1 MIKQY
6 SPLKDTSILEVANN
20 LKEKYYCHTVILYG
34 SRARGDYTDTSDYDI
49 AGFRQH
55 DKKERIAQKPPNTN
69 VFLDIFLYPESEL
82 KEITD
87 EHLCMHDGVVL
98 FEKNKFGTNL
108 LSKLKSII
116 SSPPISENEIHV
128 RKVWYEKMLKRASVG
143 DLEGKYRQIWSLFTI
158 LEDYFIF
165 KGSRYLGPK
174 QAIQHLEKHDSR
186 IYSLFNQALSEPG
199 NLTALEKLIKAVISY
214 T

>member
-1 MIKQY
+1 MIKHS
-6 SPLKDTSILEVANN
+6 SPLEDTSILEIASD
-20 LKEKYYCHTVILYG
+20 LKEKHHCHTVILYG

-55 DKKERIAQKPPNTN
+55 NIKERIAQKLPNTN

-87 EHLCMHDGVVL
+87 EHLCMHDGIVL

-108 LSKLKSII
+108 LSKLKLII
-116 SSPPISENEIHV
+116 FSPPPISENEIHV
-128 RKVWYEKMLKRASVG
+128 RKVWYEKMLQRASVG

-174 QAIQHLEKHDSR
+174 QAIQYLEKHDSI

-199 NLTALEKLIKAVISY
+199 NLTALKKLIKAVIS
-214 T
+214 